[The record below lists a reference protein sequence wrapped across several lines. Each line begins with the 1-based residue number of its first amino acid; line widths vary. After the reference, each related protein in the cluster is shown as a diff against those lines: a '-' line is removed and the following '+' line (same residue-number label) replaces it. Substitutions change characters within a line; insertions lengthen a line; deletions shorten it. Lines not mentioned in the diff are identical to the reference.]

1 MIVLLIPALEPEQH
15 LLDLL
20 EALKGQW
27 TDPVLLVDDGS
38 TTDEAARI
46 FEQAGQMGAVVV
58 HHARNLGKGRAL
70 KTGFNECL
78 VRWSELEGVV
88 TADADGQHLPKDII
102 RCREALQAQPEAL
115 VLGCRD
121 FSDKN
126 VPWKSSCGNRFTRFF
141 MKLCCGVRVTDTQ
154 TGLRGIPADFMREL
168 LSVSGERFEFETNML
183 LETNLLE
190 IPIREI
196 TIETVYLE
204 QNRASHFRP
213 FGDSVQIYALLL
225 RFCMASL
232 IGFVVDIAGFT
243 LILRLVAPLG
253 LGLMAITVATVCAR
267 IVSAIVNYLIN
278 YKIVFK
284 SKRRM
289 AGSAWRYA
297 VLCIVQMLASAWLV
311 TAFAQMIPVAS
322 VVIKVIVDLTL
333 FFISFQ
339 IQKRLIF

>member
-1 MIVLLIPALEPEQH
+1 
-15 LLDLL
+15 
-20 EALKGQW
+20 
-27 TDPVLLVDDGS
+27 
-38 TTDEAARI
+38 
-46 FEQAGQMGAVVV
+46 
-58 HHARNLGKGRAL
+58 
-70 KTGFNECL
+70 
-78 VRWSELEGVV
+78 
-88 TADADGQHLPKDII
+88 
-102 RCREALQAQPEAL
+102 
-115 VLGCRD
+115 
-121 FSDKN
+121 
-126 VPWKSSCGNRFTRFF
+126 
-141 MKLCCGVRVTDTQ
+141 
-154 TGLRGIPADFMREL
+154 
-168 LSVSGERFEFETNML
+168 
-183 LETNLLE
+183 
-190 IPIREI
+190 
-196 TIETVYLE
+196 
-204 QNRASHFRP
+204 
-213 FGDSVQIYALLL
+213 
-225 RFCMASL
+225 MASL

-289 AGSAWRYA
+289 AGSAWCYA